1 MWNYLAKRSAHKL
14 FLLLA
19 VDLCLLC
26 MGIYGG
32 YVLKFSLKTFRISL
46 DLALERVNLFFLL
59 SIVSHVVFLYLYG
72 LYSVVRPWAP
82 LRLFLSILS
91 AVTTSTVFLMALQ
104 FFVPGYWIGRVV
116 LTIQVP
122 LCVVALYVWRTLFY
136 RSRLSWINRKG
147 LALIGSSELIS
158 EFLKKAVPTLSYRY
172 AVRGVLPTS
181 QTGLLRLS
189 EAENPRVYKDV
200 KEVLGDRMVEALAFQ
215 FMDPGLTREDLR
227 ALLHKSCEGMEISDL
242 ITLYKSVTGKVPVS
256 YVDEGWLVSH
266 LGMQG
271 GPNPYYLKTKRLLD
285 VSISALA
292 LAVLMPLMGLVAL
305 LVRLDS
311 PGPAL
316 FRQERLGRFRR
327 PFECLKFRTMVVG
340 AESGTGPVWS
350 RPDDPRITRV
360 GKWLRRLRLDE
371 LPQFINVL
379 KGDMSLIGPRPIR
392 AHFADQL
399 AREIPLYELRFALRP
414 GLTGWAQVNHSY
426 ADSQESQIEKFEYEL
441 FYIQNASFLLDAV
454 ILVMTL
460 RTLFLRKGQ

>member
-1 MWNYLAKRSAHKL
+1 MWNYLRNQAVHKVL
-14 FLLLA
+14 ILLV
-19 VDLCLLC
+19 VDLCLLLLA
-26 MGIYGG
+26 IYGG
-32 YVLKFSLKTFRISL
+32 YVIKFSVRSFRLSL
-46 DLALERVNLFFLL
+46 DLALQRANLFLIISVF
-59 SIVSHVVFLYLYG
+59 SHVMFLYLYG

-82 LRLFLSILS
+82 MRLFFSTLS
-91 AVTTSTVFLMALQ
+91 AIITSTAFLMVLQ

-116 LTIQVP
+116 LTIQIP
-122 LCVVALYVWRTLFY
+122 LCVAVLYLWRTGFY
-136 RSRLSWINRKG
+136 KSRLSWTNRKR
-147 LALIGSSELIS
+147 LALVGYPDFIE
-158 EFLKKAVPTLSYRY
+158 EFLTHAAPALSFRY
-172 AVRGVLPTS
+172 AIHGICPTRISRSWFPSQSGNLRVYRGVEE
-181 QTGLLRLS
+181 LLVD
-189 EAENPRVYKDV
+189 PQ
-200 KEVLGDRMVEALAFQ
+200 VEALAFQ

-227 ALLHKSCEGMEISDL
+227 ALLHKSCQGMEVSDL

-271 GPNPYYLKTKRLLD
+271 GPSPYYLKTKRLLD

-371 LPQFINVL
+371 LPQFMNVL

-441 FYIQNASFLLDAV
+441 FYIQNASFLLDAM